1 MKVAH
6 KVLIGTLAMSL
17 VLAGCKVETTMQPTD
32 DNGAATQQVKQTTA
46 PTTAIASKRDIVGY
60 RLMQGVLY
68 LPAEAQANVMTTGS
82 APIQDILVKIGDHVS
97 RGQTMMTLASGQAA
111 NYAQAKSTYDAA
123 LAAYNQAL
131 AQYEQ
136 PVKDAQRQLDQARST
151 ERTVRD
157 TTTPGGDASAL
168 QQANATRSSLEDA
181 LKQAKAQATTS
192 ELPYKQQLDTAKASM
207 DDAKAGKNSAKVTAP
222 ISGTV
227 MTLTTA
233 SGQQPSPQTPVA
245 NIVDLRA
252 FSVKAAVSPDDA
264 PFVKTGTPVVI
275 MFNELQNHVVNGR
288 VRSVTTI
295 PASSDGKPGYT
306 ATIDFNNEDGT
317 VKPKMT
323 IHSVGVVSGKRSGVV
338 AVPIDAVG
346 KDSSGKPV
354 VKVLD
359 HGNWKPVTVEPG
371 LSDGYYV
378 EIKSGV
384 ESGDSVQVVPGQGN
398 WLMGTNLTTTPAS

>member
-1 MKVAH
+1 MNRAH
-6 KVLIGTLAMSL
+6 KIWIGTVAISL
-17 VLAGCKVETTMQPTD
+17 VFTGCKVETTMQPTASS
-32 DNGAATQQVKQTTA
+32 GGTTQQVKQTAA
-46 PTTAIASKRDIVGY
+46 PTTAVASTRDIVGY

-68 LPAEAQANVMTTGS
+68 LPADAQANVMTTGS
-82 APIQDILVKIGDHVS
+82 APIQDVLVKIGDHVA

-131 AQYEQ
+131 SQYGQ
-136 PVKDAQRQLDQARST
+136 PVKDAQRQLDEARST

-181 LKQAKAQATTS
+181 VKQAKAQATTA
-192 ELPYKQQLDTAKASM
+192 ELPYKQQLDTAKAAM

-227 MTLTTA
+227 TALTAAT
-233 SGQQPSPQTPVA
+233 GQQPSAQTPVA
-245 NIVDLRA
+245 TIIDLRA
-252 FSVKAAVSPDDA
+252 FTVKATVSPDDA
-264 PFVKTGTPVVI
+264 PFVKAGTPVAI
-275 MFNELQNHVVNGR
+275 MFNELPNHVVNGR

-295 PASSDGKPGYT
+295 PASSSGAVGYT
-306 ATIDFNNEDGT
+306 ATVDFNNEDGT

-323 IHSVGVVSGKRSGVV
+323 IHTVGVVSGKRSGVV
-338 AVPIDAVG
+338 AVPIDAIG
-346 KDSSGKPV
+346 KDTSGKPV

-359 HGNWKPVTVEPG
+359 HGNWKPVTVEIG
-371 LSDGYYV
+371 LSDGYNV

-384 ESGDSVQVVPGQGN
+384 QSGDSVQVVPGQGN
-398 WLMGTNLTTTPAS
+398 WLMGTNLTTARAS